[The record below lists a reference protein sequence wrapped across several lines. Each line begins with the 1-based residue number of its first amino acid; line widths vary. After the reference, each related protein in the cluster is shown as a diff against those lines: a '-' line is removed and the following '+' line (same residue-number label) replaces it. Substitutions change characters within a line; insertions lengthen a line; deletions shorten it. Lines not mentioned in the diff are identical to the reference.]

1 MSENNLGIARKYSME
16 IQDIANKLKDLENGR
31 IYELTRA
38 QMDGYLATN
47 IIQLRKMI
55 SELLHK
61 IDNQKDS
68 TSDELSIFFKD
79 IK

>member
-1 MSENNLGIARKYSME
+1 MSENNLGIAKRYSME
-16 IQDIANKLKDLENGR
+16 IQDIANKLRDLENGR
-31 IYELTRA
+31 IYELTNA

-55 SELLHK
+55 RELLHK

-68 TSDELSIFFKD
+68 VSDEFAIFFKD
-79 IK
+79 NK

>member
-1 MSENNLGIARKYSME
+1 MSENNLGIAKRYSME
-16 IQDIANKLKDLENGR
+16 IQDIGNKLRDLENGR
-31 IYELTRA
+31 IYELTDA

-47 IIQLRKMI
+47 IIHLRKMI

-68 TSDELSIFFKD
+68 VSDEFAIFFKD
-79 IK
+79 NK